1 MSNILKM
8 ALLDSIRTLYRDG
21 WTRRRIAREL
31 GIHRGTV
38 NKYIALVDA
47 GVPKPATVTAGD
59 TGEGPPIAGSKP
71 ATVTAGV
78 FRCESLSRP
87 YDGPI
92 RIGIQAGLTAQR
104 IWQDLKA
111 EHGFTASY
119 ESVKR
124 YVHRLTI
131 GDGPERVYRME
142 CQPGEE
148 LQLDYGTGY
157 WLVGE
162 KGRKRKVHILRLT
175 LSFSRKSYSEAMLHQ
190 DAESFLR
197 CMENAFR
204 AWGGVSQTAVSD
216 NLKAVVLQADWYDP
230 SMNPKLAEFARHY
243 GFTFVPTRPKKPEHK
258 GKTESA
264 VKYVKNNAL
273 KGRVFTS
280 LAAINEHLRSWEVQV
295 ADQRIHGTTRQQVK
309 KLFEQE
315 RPRLKPLPDSLFPCY
330 REGQRHVHRDS
341 FVEVEGA
348 YYHVP
353 PEHIGR
359 LVWVRYDAHM
369 VRVLSV
375 RMEPIASHPRR
386 PRGTFSQV
394 LGAQGRP
401 AVTLEENQRYLE
413 EQAGRLGSHV
423 RAWAEAV
430 FHHRKIEGFRAIRGL
445 IALGKTHRSADLDQA
460 CSEALERAQW
470 RLREI
475 KYWLQNP
482 QSSQATSFSF
492 LETHPLIRDM
502 DAYDFGSDAFPKN
515 QFPSTLYDPNLTDPI
530 GPSASSLGTPSES
543 GSPSPGSPLLESLP

>member
-1 MSNILKM
+1 M
-8 ALLDSIRTLYRDG
+8 
-21 WTRRRIAREL
+21 
-31 GIHRGTV
+31 
-38 NKYIALVDA
+38 
-47 GVPKPATVTAGD
+47 VTAG
-59 TGEGPPIAGSKP
+59 G
-71 ATVTAGV
+71 
-78 FRCESLSRP
+78 FRCESLCYP

-92 RIGIQAGLTAQR
+92 RAGIQTGLTAQR
-104 IWQDLKA
+104 IWQDLA
-111 EHGFTASY
+111 GEHGFAGSY

-124 YVHRLTI
+124 YVHRLTC

-148 LQLDYGTGY
+148 VQLDYGTGY
-157 WLVGE
+157 WLVDE
-162 KGRKRKVHILRLT
+162 KGRKRKVHVLRLT

-204 AWGGVSQTAVSD
+204 SWGGVCQTAVTD

-243 GFTFVPTRPKKPEHK
+243 GFTFVPTRPRKPEHK

-264 VKYVKNNAL
+264 IKYVKNNAL
-273 KGRVFTS
+273 KGRLFTS
-280 LAAINEHLRSWEVQV
+280 LAALNQHLRVWEDQV

-315 RPRLKPLPDSLFPCY
+315 RPHLKPLPDSLFPCY

-359 LVWVRYDAHM
+359 VVWVRYDLHM
-369 VRVLSV
+369 VRVLSSQ
-375 RMEPIASHPRR
+375 MEPIASHPRR
-386 PRGTFSQV
+386 ARGTFSQV

-413 EQAGRLGSHV
+413 EQAGRLGSHA

-460 CSEALERAQW
+460 CGQALERAQW

-475 KYWLQNP
+475 KYWIENP
-482 QSSQATSFSF
+482 QIQQSSFSF
-492 LETHPLIRDM
+492 LERHPLIRDM

-515 QFPSTLYDPNLTDPI
+515 QSLSIAYDQNLTDPI
-530 GPSASSLGTPSES
+530 GPSASPLGITSES
-543 GSPSPGSPLLESLP
+543 GSPSPGSPILQSLP